1 MNNTTVIKTLN
12 SDNNSNIAYIK
23 TQHCQIMAT
32 IAYKILKFETMI
44 KKNNSDKN
52 ALFTAITFS
61 RINYFGYINLIVTQH
76 L

>member
-44 KKNNSDKN
+44 KKNNSDKQC
-52 ALFTAITFS
+52 TFYS
-61 RINYFGYINLIVTQH
+61 YYF
-76 L
+76 

>member
-1 MNNTTVIKTLN
+1 MNNTTVIKALN

-44 KKNNSDKN
+44 KKNNSDKQC
-52 ALFTAITFS
+52 TFYS
-61 RINYFGYINLIVTQH
+61 YYF
-76 L
+76 

>member
-1 MNNTTVIKTLN
+1 MNNTMVIKTLN

-44 KKNNSDKN
+44 KKNNSDKQC
-52 ALFTAITFS
+52 TFYS
-61 RINYFGYINLIVTQH
+61 YYF
-76 L
+76 

>member
-32 IAYKILKFETMI
+32 IAYKILKFETMN
-44 KKNNSDKN
+44 KKNNSDKQC
-52 ALFTAITFS
+52 TFYS
-61 RINYFGYINLIVTQH
+61 YYF
-76 L
+76 

>member
-44 KKNNSDKN
+44 KKYNSDKQC
-52 ALFTAITFS
+52 TFYS
-61 RINYFGYINLIVTQH
+61 YYF
-76 L
+76 

>member
-1 MNNTTVIKTLN
+1 MNDTTVIKTLN

-44 KKNNSDKN
+44 KKNNSDKQC
-52 ALFTAITFS
+52 TFYS
-61 RINYFGYINLIVTQH
+61 YYF
-76 L
+76 